1 MMDMFMAQIVL
12 VVPWVYKCI
21 SADHFCKKD
30 SYTLRKPFGP
40 KAQYEKLKLSS
51 LNESLILLKKNQE
64 RREGHE
70 KQQQTL
76 LCCHF
81 V

>member
-1 MMDMFMAQIVL
+1 M
-12 VVPWVYKCI
+12 YKCI

-51 LNESLILLKKNQE
+51 LNENLILLKKKL
-64 RREGHE
+64 GE
-70 KQQQTL
+70 KGGT
-76 LCCHF
+76 
-81 V
+81 

>member
-51 LNESLILLKKNQE
+51 LNENLILLKKKL
-64 RREGHE
+64 GE
-70 KQQQTL
+70 KGGT
-76 LCCHF
+76 
-81 V
+81 